1 MHELPE
7 KLTNSV
13 RSWRASIYGASGH
26 DNRSS
31 DVEKGHEDYGDK
43 DFERALNPT
52 QSSVV
57 LVRQDLPDKDHTTAL
72 LTPTQHPT
80 KSRRALNQP
89 QQDNQA
95 HQLQHHASQD
105 QLRQQ
110 PSAPPPNAQKAV
122 ARRQAKPPPQ
132 QTSAPAG
139 KSIYSPAPNLDDPD
153 PAAARLDNDTTP
165 LAPADFYELMGMRP
179 PISKQQNP
187 KELAIRH
194 GLYARIQSLFSH
206 TQTKYRIF
214 DVLTYVLLALQLVL
228 SAVFIVLG
236 SLTRVDSHVAI
247 AVLGAVSTVVAGS
260 LALMKGQGLPNRL
273 RQTRDGLRNV
283 MFEAEEL
290 YWDVGADR
298 AVFYKDVKK
307 IREDFLRVTEEA
319 RRNHPDTWN
328 SSATQVAA
336 GVKSGSAGQ
345 RATSAPGA
353 FPKL

>member
-105 QLRQQ
+105 HREEHLL
-110 PSAPPPNAQKAV
+110 
-122 ARRQAKPPPQ
+122 
-132 QTSAPAG
+132 
-139 KSIYSPAPNLDDPD
+139 PAPNLDDPD

>member
-7 KLTNSV
+7 ELTNSV
-13 RSWRASIYGASGH
+13 RSWRASIYGARGH

-31 DVEKGHEDYGDK
+31 DVEKGHDDYGDK
-43 DFERALNPT
+43 DFGRALNPT

-57 LVRQDLPDKDHTTAL
+57 L
-72 LTPTQHPT
+72 HPT

-89 QQDNQA
+89 QQDSQA
-95 HQLQHHASQD
+95 HQLQHHASKD

-110 PSAPPPNAQKAV
+110 PSAPPPNAQTTV
-122 ARRQAKPPPQ
+122 TRRQAKPPPQ
-132 QTSAPAG
+132 QPPAPPG
-139 KSIYSPAPNLDDPD
+139 KSVNPPASNLDDPD

-165 LAPADFYELMGMRP
+165 LTPADFYELMGMRP
-179 PISKQQNP
+179 PISKQQIP

-194 GLYARIQSLFSH
+194 GLYARIQSLFRH

-247 AVLGAVSTVVAGS
+247 AVLGAVSTVVAGG

-307 IREDFLRVTEEA
+307 VREDFLRVTEEA

-328 SSATQVAA
+328 SVAGGIAA
-336 GVKSGSAGQ
+336 GVRGGSAGQ
-345 RATSAPGA
+345 KPSLAPSAVA
-353 FPKL
+353 KL

>member
-7 KLTNSV
+7 ELTNSV

-31 DVEKGHEDYGDK
+31 DVEKGHDDYGDK

-57 LVRQDLPDKDHTTAL
+57 LVRQDLPAKDHTTAL

-89 QQDNQA
+89 QPDVQP

-110 PSAPPPNAQKAV
+110 PSVPHPNAQTVV
-122 ARRQAKPPPQ
+122 ARRQGKPTP
-132 QTSAPAG
+132 APAG
-139 KSIYSPAPNLDDPD
+139 KGIYSPAPDLDDPE

-247 AVLGAVSTVVAGS
+247 AVLGAVSTVVTGG

-290 YWDVGADR
+290 YCDVGADR

-307 IREDFLRVTEEA
+307 VREDFLRVTEEA

-328 SSATQVAA
+328 SSATGIAA

-345 RATSAPGA
+345 RATLAPSAG
-353 FPKL
+353 PKL

>member
-7 KLTNSV
+7 ELTNSV

-31 DVEKGHEDYGDK
+31 DVEKGHDDYGDK

-57 LVRQDLPDKDHTTAL
+57 L
-72 LTPTQHPT
+72 HPT

-89 QQDNQA
+89 QQDVQP

-110 PSAPPPNAQKAV
+110 PSALRPGARTVV
-122 ARRQAKPPPQ
+122 ARRQGKPPPQ
-132 QTSAPAG
+132 QTPG

-153 PAAARLDNDTTP
+153 PAAARLDNDDTTP

-247 AVLGAVSTVVAGS
+247 AVLGAVSTVVAGG

-307 IREDFLRVTEEA
+307 VREDFLRVTEEA

-345 RATSAPGA
+345 RATLAPGA
-353 FPKL
+353 VPKL

>member
-7 KLTNSV
+7 ELTNSV

-31 DVEKGHEDYGDK
+31 DVEKGHDDYT
-43 DFERALNPT
+43 ERTL
-52 QSSVV
+52 S
-57 LVRQDLPDKDHTTAL
+57 
-72 LTPTQHPT
+72 HPT

-89 QQDNQA
+89 QPDSQP

-110 PSAPPPNAQKAV
+110 PSALPPNAQTSV
-122 ARRQAKPPPQ
+122 TRRQAKPPPQ
-132 QTSAPAG
+132 PTPAPPG
-139 KSIYSPAPNLDDPD
+139 KTLHPPAPNLDDPD

-165 LAPADFYELMGMRP
+165 LTPADFYELMGMRP

-194 GLYARIQSLFSH
+194 GLYARIQSLFRH

-247 AVLGAVSTVVAGS
+247 AVLGAVSTVVAGG

-307 IREDFLRVTEEA
+307 VREDFLRVTEEA

-328 SSATQVAA
+328 PVATGIAA
-336 GVKSGSAGQ
+336 GVKGGSAGQ
-345 RATSAPGA
+345 KTSLAPGA
-353 FPKL
+353 LPKL